1 MKTSPRNPFKIIW
14 VRLLV
19 VFFTVNLAVVRV
31 LAVPHGWLV
40 GRGESWLSRRDESLA
55 LPLLAIVL
63 LVATLPI
70 TATLRFT
77 VWTGHGLH
85 NAIEQLEMTA

>member
-1 MKTSPRNPFKIIW
+1 MKTRLRNPFKIIW
-14 VRLLV
+14 ARLLI

-31 LAVPHGWLV
+31 LAVPHRWLV
-40 GRGESWLSRRDESLA
+40 ETGERWLSRRDDSLA

-70 TATLRFT
+70 TAALRFT
-77 VWTGHGLH
+77 VWAGHGLH
-85 NAIEQLEMTA
+85 HAIEELEMTA

>member
-31 LAVPHGWLV
+31 LAVPHRWLV
-40 GRGESWLSRRDESLA
+40 GQGESWLSRRDESLA
-55 LPLLAIVL
+55 LPLIAIVM
-63 LVATLPI
+63 LVLALPI
-70 TATLRFT
+70 TAALRFT
-77 VWTGHGLH
+77 VWTGHALH
-85 NAIEQLEMTA
+85 DAIEQLEITA